1 MPLYTGARY
10 ETVLTQHG
18 VLAAGTTAATSWFD
32 VAGVR
37 TTSGTGT
44 AAARPQLVFSATDW
58 PGFSVMNLQVSLTA
72 TATQTGLTYT
82 FGLYPVA
89 NTGTTTIIPTLG
101 TVTSG
106 STVAFSAP
114 ATAAESRGNSGDFA
128 NPAADLY
135 MIGCVNSG
143 TVTASSEVAFTALLR
158 LA

>member
-1 MPLYTGARY
+1 VPLTRGPTY
-10 ETVLTQHG
+10 ESILTQHG
-18 VLAAGTTAATSWFD
+18 VYAAGVTAATSWFD

-44 AAARPQLVFSATDW
+44 AAARPQLVWSTTDW
-58 PGFSVMNLQVSLTA
+58 PGYTVMNLQVSVTA

-101 TVTSG
+101 TVVSG

-114 ATAAESRGNSGDFA
+114 AAASETRGNSADFA
-128 NPAADLY
+128 LPAADLY
-135 MIGCVNSG
+135 MIGCVGSG
-143 TVTASSEVAFTALLR
+143 TTTASSEVGFTAILR
-158 LA
+158 VA